1 MPVTIAGANGVN
13 GVLAS
18 VRDGQADI
26 GFLAYDPV
34 RAKEVDYS
42 QTYALAQNT
51 YLVLDGS
58 PLRSIAEIDRQ
69 GMKIGVTEGDTADLV
84 LTRTLKT
91 AELWRNKGGD
101 MEAAFRALQSREIA
115 AYATNR
121 QRLHELTQRHAGLR
135 LLAENFYGVEQSII
149 VKKGNTRLLETMQ
162 TFLDDARTSGLTASA
177 IARSGIVGLDVAPPR
192 AQQNRAQ
199 SRQTD
204 LKEPSAAY
212 RWNIML
218 LLAASQAIAYIDRV
232 NLSVAGPEELIKVQ
246 GYTPTELGFL
256 LSVFNWAFTASL
268 LLAGPFADWARPR
281 LSFPLGVGVW
291 SLATA
296 LCSVTTA
303 FAPLAMFRAFVGI
316 GESADDPVGRAR
328 DPRDLRSEAPR
339 ARGRHVL
346 RRQQS
351 GADARHPAL
360 RRAAAQLGLAGGV
373 LHHRRA
379 GPAVARVVA
388 CGLSRAAARGR
399 NPGRRCG
406 GPDPLAA
413 PAPDTARHGA

>member
-1 MPVTIAGANGVN
+1 VSAAALAAELVPGGTLRATFISTNPVQAKTDPATGEVKGPAADLARELGRRLGVQVTITGANGVN

-18 VRDGQADI
+18 VRDGEADI

-121 QRLHELTQRHAGLR
+121 QRLHELTQRHSGLR

-149 VKKGNTRLLETMQ
+149 VRKGNTRLLETVQ
-162 TFLDDARTSGLTASA
+162 TFLEDARASGLTASA

-192 AQQNRAQ
+192 VQQNRAN
-199 SRQTD
+199 
-204 LKEPSAAY
+204 P
-212 RWNIML
+212 
-218 LLAASQAIAYIDRV
+218 
-232 NLSVAGPEELIKVQ
+232 
-246 GYTPTELGFL
+246 
-256 LSVFNWAFTASL
+256 
-268 LLAGPFADWARPR
+268 AD
-281 LSFPLGVGVW
+281 
-291 SLATA
+291 
-296 LCSVTTA
+296 
-303 FAPLAMFRAFVGI
+303 
-316 GESADDPVGRAR
+316 
-328 DPRDLRSEAPR
+328 
-339 ARGRHVL
+339 
-346 RRQQS
+346 
-351 GADARHPAL
+351 
-360 RRAAAQLGLAGGV
+360 
-373 LHHRRA
+373 
-379 GPAVARVVA
+379 
-388 CGLSRAAARGR
+388 
-399 NPGRRCG
+399 
-406 GPDPLAA
+406 
-413 PAPDTARHGA
+413 

>member
-1 MPVTIAGANGVN
+1 MSQFLPMLAMALAAGVSASALAAELIPGGTLRATFISTNPVQAKTDPTTGEVKGPAADLARELGRRLGVPVTIAGANGVN
-13 GVLAS
+13 GVLTS

-121 QRLHELTQRHAGLR
+121 QRLHELSQRHAGLR

-149 VKKGNTRLLETMQ
+149 VKKGNTRLLETIQ

-177 IARSGIVGLDVAPPR
+177 IARSGIVGLDVAPSR
-192 AQQNRAQ
+192 AQQTR
-199 SRQTD
+199 
-204 LKEPSAAY
+204 
-212 RWNIML
+212 
-218 LLAASQAIAYIDRV
+218 
-232 NLSVAGPEELIKVQ
+232 
-246 GYTPTELGFL
+246 
-256 LSVFNWAFTASL
+256 
-268 LLAGPFADWARPR
+268 ARP
-281 LSFPLGVGVW
+281 
-291 SLATA
+291 
-296 LCSVTTA
+296 
-303 FAPLAMFRAFVGI
+303 
-316 GESADDPVGRAR
+316 AD
-328 DPRDLRSEAPR
+328 
-339 ARGRHVL
+339 
-346 RRQQS
+346 
-351 GADARHPAL
+351 
-360 RRAAAQLGLAGGV
+360 
-373 LHHRRA
+373 
-379 GPAVARVVA
+379 
-388 CGLSRAAARGR
+388 
-399 NPGRRCG
+399 
-406 GPDPLAA
+406 
-413 PAPDTARHGA
+413 